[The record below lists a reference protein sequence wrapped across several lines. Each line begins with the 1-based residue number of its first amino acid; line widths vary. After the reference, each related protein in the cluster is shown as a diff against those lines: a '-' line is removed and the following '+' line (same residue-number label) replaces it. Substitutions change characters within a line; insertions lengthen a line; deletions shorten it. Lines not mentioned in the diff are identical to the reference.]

1 MKNFRD
7 GKHVKREVILNDFN
21 TLMVLNEGKM
31 WFATQQWEKLELL
44 QEAQPDDTV
53 LFSWQGKVK
62 SSDIFELTSEDIER
76 ILSE

>member
-1 MKNFRD
+1 MKNFRN
-7 GKHVKREVILNDFN
+7 GKHVKREIILKDFN
-21 TLMVLNEGKM
+21 TLMLLNEGKM
-31 WFATQQWEKLELL
+31 WFATQPWEKLELL

-53 LFSWQGKVK
+53 LFSWQGKVE